1 MGVLINSVIGWSSG
15 AIDFVN
21 VSVGF
26 TGIIEQYGEQE
37 LRDNFGNSI
46 AALAQAGVS
55 DKTVFVFSAGNGHG
69 DPCDPPDFTG
79 HTDLC
84 VSFVDGLGM
93 TRYKVNAR
101 SADVDSGLPARISE
115 LRGHVIAV
123 VAIRSDGRIASF
135 SNRCGIAAQWCIAA
149 PGQSIRTAYY
159 GPDPVDSSPG
169 ARGAH
174 TTSGISFA
182 APMATGALV
191 VIKHYYRDQLSNT
204 ALVSR
209 LLATANDRGIYANS
223 SIYGHGLL
231 DLDAALTPQGT
242 QQVALGNRVG
252 GPGVGLTQT
261 GFTLGNALGDGLTQ
275 ALAGQ
280 EVAAFSTEGLGR
292 EAPVSGG
299 VLSWRP
305 EGAPLGLRGGL
316 VGERA
321 GLLGSRTAGAFGHLA
336 AGSAFAGIEG
346 SARIDGW
353 RLGAGAEIG
362 TVNASADGGLIADVS
377 PLTTSAFALQAMRP
391 LGVDGGT
398 FTLSLSQPLRVET
411 GRARLSVPVGRTK
424 GGAGTAPVRDGRSR
438 THGPADRGGGRMA
451 PAARIAERAA
461 PRCGLD
467 PRSGPRRRRGPRPHA
482 PRRTASRIVGPLR
495 SGRSDALLRGERWD
509 LRRPP
514 PTTPS

>member
-1 MGVLINSVIGWSSG
+1 MTEEIISGDGDAAGDTTSHCTGVAAVIVGRPSDSHTAATRAGRGVAWGADVAMFAIATGSGGGNYVPVSLASLSNNDSGWASLINSVIGWSSG

-69 DPCDPPDFTG
+69 DPCDPADLTG

-135 SNRCGIAAQWCIAA
+135 SSRCGIAAQWCIAA

-174 TTSGISFA
+174 TTSGTSFA

-191 VIKHYYRDQLSNT
+191 VMKHYYRDQLSNT

-252 GPGVGLTQT
+252 GPGVDLTQT
-261 GFTLGNALGDGLTQ
+261 
-275 ALAGQ
+275 
-280 EVAAFSTEGLGR
+280 
-292 EAPVSGG
+292 
-299 VLSWRP
+299 
-305 EGAPLGLRGGL
+305 
-316 VGERA
+316 
-321 GLLGSRTAGAFGHLA
+321 
-336 AGSAFAGIEG
+336 
-346 SARIDGW
+346 
-353 RLGAGAEIG
+353 
-362 TVNASADGGLIADVS
+362 
-377 PLTTSAFALQAMRP
+377 
-391 LGVDGGT
+391 
-398 FTLSLSQPLRVET
+398 
-411 GRARLSVPVGRTK
+411 
-424 GGAGTAPVRDGRSR
+424 
-438 THGPADRGGGRMA
+438 
-451 PAARIAERAA
+451 
-461 PRCGLD
+461 
-467 PRSGPRRRRGPRPHA
+467 
-482 PRRTASRIVGPLR
+482 
-495 SGRSDALLRGERWD
+495 
-509 LRRPP
+509 
-514 PTTPS
+514 